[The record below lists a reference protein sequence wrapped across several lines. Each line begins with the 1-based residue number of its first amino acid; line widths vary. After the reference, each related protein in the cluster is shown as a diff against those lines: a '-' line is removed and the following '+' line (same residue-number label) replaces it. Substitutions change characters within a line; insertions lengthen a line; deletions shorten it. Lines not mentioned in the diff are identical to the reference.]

1 MRFFPFFPTTAMVAL
16 LALGGSQ
23 TAQAASDY
31 RKIQVDRD
39 CTIETLAL
47 EGILDVMVLDS
58 ATPLKT
64 LYKVGDQY
72 QLQGGKEYV
81 LKFSESSAGF
91 FAFDLRFTPK
101 DSPSSWSCRVKTI
114 ADPPFIKV
122 DHGVWTGPE
131 GKVVIN
137 TNRYKDFIT
146 LQAP

>member
-1 MRFFPFFPTTAMVAL
+1 MRLFHLFPTTAMVAL
-16 LALGGSQ
+16 LALAGPQ

-31 RKIQVDRD
+31 RKIQVNRD
-39 CTIETLAL
+39 CTMETLTL

-64 LYKVGDQY
+64 LYKAGDQF
-72 QLQGGKEYV
+72 QFLGGKEYV

-101 DSPSSWSCRVKTI
+101 GSPSSWSCRVKTS

-122 DHGVWTGPE
+122 DHDSWSGPE
-131 GKVVIN
+131 SKVEIN
-137 TNRYKDFIT
+137 TDHHKDFIT
-146 LQAP
+146 LQVP